1 MSDDSRREL
10 VDAGGRVLATYVYDI
25 TGPDQWAEDIQ
36 AAPGVEIDEVVTA
49 AMAQFAGWVAG
60 GSDELCS
67 ALIAA
72 GAKPRRHAF
81 VMTLDLRTSPPPHT
95 WRASGL
101 PAGLRYTGLGGDPER
116 LYEAYT
122 GAYRPGHPD
131 RGTLNQRETFEQT
144 FLPLLRGEILGPV
157 LASSS
162 VIADDATL
170 RAAAAC
176 ILTDRDGTAWVAEL
190 FRDPAPLYAG
200 TGGALLRHCL
210 WRTAE
215 HGIEKVG
222 LAVTVGNAAQLL
234 YEEAGFMIEATSR
247 NVRIPTAEDR

>member
-10 VDAGGRVLATYVYDI
+10 VDPGGRVLATYVYDI
-25 TGPDQWAEDIQ
+25 TGRDQWAEDIQ
-36 AAPGVEIDEVVTA
+36 PAPGVEIDDVVAA
-49 AMAQFAGWVAG
+49 AMAHFAGWVAG
-60 GSDELCS
+60 GPDELCS

-95 WRASGL
+95 WRASRL
-101 PAGLRYTGLGGDPER
+101 PAGLHYTGLDGDPEL
-116 LYEAYT
+116 LYDAYA

-131 RGTLNQRETFEQT
+131 RGSTDQRETFEQT
-144 FLPLLRGEILGPV
+144 LLPLLRGEILGPV
-157 LASSS
+157 LPSSAMI
-162 VIADDATL
+162 VDDDTK

-190 FRDPAPLYAG
+190 FRDPAPLYGG

-215 HGIEKVG
+215 HGIDKVG

-234 YEEAGFMIEATSR
+234 YEEAGFTIESTSR
-247 NVRIPTAEDR
+247 NVLIPPA

>member
-10 VDAGGRVLATYVYDI
+10 VDLGGRILATYVYDI
-25 TGPDQWAEDIQ
+25 TGRDQWAEDIQ
-36 AAPGVEIDEVVTA
+36 PAPDVEIDEVVAA
-49 AMAQFAGWVAG
+49 AMVDFAGWVAG

-67 ALIAA
+67 ALVAA
-72 GAKPRRHAF
+72 GAKPRRNAF

-95 WRASGL
+95 WRVSGL
-101 PAGLRYTGLGGDPER
+101 PAGLHYAPLDGDPEL
-116 LYEAYT
+116 LYEAYA
-122 GAYRPGHPD
+122 GAYRPAHPD
-131 RGTLNQRETFEQT
+131 RGSADQREAYEQT
-144 FLPLLRGEILGPV
+144 LLPLLRGEILGPV
-157 LASSS
+157 LPSSGMI
-162 VIADDATL
+162 VDNVTD

-176 ILTDRDGTAWVAEL
+176 ILTDRDGMAWVAEL

-215 HGIEKVG
+215 HGIGKVG

-234 YEEAGFMIEATSR
+234 YEEAGFVIEAMSR
-247 NVRIPTAEDR
+247 NVWSPPA